1 MQTLAYK
8 EELCSNFT
16 MDKKI
21 TVNQYFQK
29 PVGSGSNFFDDI
41 SSSSGPSAMM
51 ASVIESGSSHD
62 LFHASTNSSSSYQT
76 QQLLS
81 GIANMQIDKSG
92 QKNPSVT
99 SASSKSDEG
108 NNMGSKEE
116 PVLCRIFA
124 MQDEISSPVEKAKPS
139 LGKTFFDTLGSTSPT
154 SILQFGSGSSGID
167 FMMPD
172 PVNSILPPGLNSDE
186 SGGFDEL
193 FGLGPNTKGP
203 SGEYERRRDAWIP
216 SERTRR
222 GLIAAATAKPGTFF
236 PERDLLTMPGVIL
249 EEDMVDSVTQLVTYY
264 LGEADANQRK
274 VLTMNDV
281 TQDERGLRELIQAEC
296 YRAAVNLTG
305 RLLTIYGQG
314 VGRAGHP
321 SKHTVHSIQ
330 LWFTRLALLV
340 KLRAYSVAEAEG
352 SVWWDCDRPDLY
364 YQFYPELYGGR
375 LGTLIPFQ
383 MRLLL
388 AVMPSFS
395 KRYQEALDRL
405 YSVLAVVKKIQY
417 NLDNGRSED
426 GSQLELS
433 PQDRA
438 ESKRLWRS
446 REIRIHHAVVNIAL
460 QQKDYWLAVEVLE
473 MLAADESSP
482 VTKRAL
488 HSALGRIFLQLGD
501 IAGAEKNF
509 SVSRSLKQKQ
519 LGTLGSHAADFREL
533 IDRGLMAVAQN
544 CFQDAYNSFEKAA
557 LMEPSNI
564 MVVNNLAVCLLYM
577 GRLKDAIKLLCSA
590 VNNNPSLALHGSLL
604 LNLCTLFELE
614 SSFCNEKKLA
624 LLKVVSKYKGDA
636 VAVTSLKLPCQFS

>member
-1 MQTLAYK
+1 
-8 EELCSNFT
+8 
-16 MDKKI
+16 MDKKF

-62 LFHASTNSSSSYQT
+62 LFQTSTTSPSSDQS
-76 QQLLS
+76 QQLSS
-81 GIANMQIDKSG
+81 GIAAMQIDKPSN
-92 QKNPSVT
+92 KNPNNLT
-99 SASSKSDEG
+99 SATSKSDETKS
-108 NNMGSKEE
+108 SKEE
-116 PVLCRIFA
+116 PALCRIFA
-124 MQDEISSPVEKAKPS
+124 MQDDVSSPVEKSKPTV
-139 LGKTFFDTLGSTSPT
+139 GKTFFDTLGGSTSPS
-154 SILQFGSGSSGID
+154 SILQFGGVSSGID

-172 PVNSILPPGLNSDE
+172 PGSNILPPGLNTDE
-186 SGGFDEL
+186 SAGFDEL

-203 SGEYERRRDAWIP
+203 GGEYERRRDAWIP

-264 LGEADANQRK
+264 LGEAEASQRK

-388 AVMPSFS
+388 AVMPSLS

-417 NLDNGRSED
+417 NLDSGRSED
-426 GSQLELS
+426 GSQLELN

-438 ESKRLWRS
+438 ESKQLWRL

-473 MLAADESSP
+473 MLAADEPFP

-590 VNNNPSLALHGSLL
+590 VNNNPNLALHSSLL